1 MNIATRVL
9 LELQETTLL
18 AARAARGLFKRPRY
32 IPESIAQMDAIGV
45 GSLTIIILTG
55 FFTGGVL
62 TLQTYPTL
70 KYYGAQGQTGYLVA
84 LSLIRELGPVLTALM
99 VTGRVGSAIAAEL
112 GSMSVS
118 QQIDAMRAL
127 GTDPVRKLVT
137 PRIIA
142 LLITLPLLTVIG
154 DVVGIVGGWSVAGGL
169 YGMSSDMFFSS
180 VRDGISTDDIIGGI
194 IKPMVFMASTDIEIN
209 PTTLPPS
216 YDGQV
221 SEDAAESTFAEVD
234 DRERAIPAIEFR
246 DVHLSFDERKVLNG
260 LTFKV
265 MKGETKIIL
274 GGSGCGKS
282 TTIKLVLGLLKPD
295 SGQILVD
302 GEDITNYTELEM
314 MRVRKKIGMV
324 FQEGALFD
332 SLSVYDNVAFRLHEQ
347 GVPEEEVEPE
357 VRRMLRFVNLE
368 DAIDKMPIELSGGMR
383 RRVGIARA
391 LVGDPKIVMF
401 DEPTAGL
408 DPPTAR
414 TICELAMK
422 LRDLEDVSSIFVTH
436 EMNNLEYLS
445 SEYAVVNDAGD
456 VVFEL
461 EGERLC
467 LINTKV
473 LMLRDGQPI
482 FSGTDEAL
490 KKAEDPYI
498 QKFLRGH

>member
-1 MNIATRVL
+1 MATTDREVL
-9 LELQETTLL
+9 QQTM
-18 AARAARGLFKRPRY
+18 P
-32 IPESIAQMDAIGV
+32 GV
-45 GSLTIIILTG
+45 I
-55 FFTGGVL
+55 
-62 TLQTYPTL
+62 
-70 KYYGAQGQTGYLVA
+70 
-84 LSLIRELGPVLTALM
+84 
-99 VTGRVGSAIAAEL
+99 
-112 GSMSVS
+112 
-118 QQIDAMRAL
+118 
-127 GTDPVRKLVT
+127 
-137 PRIIA
+137 
-142 LLITLPLLTVIG
+142 
-154 DVVGIVGGWSVAGGL
+154 
-169 YGMSSDMFFSS
+169 
-180 VRDGISTDDIIGGI
+180 
-194 IKPMVFMASTDIEIN
+194 
-209 PTTLPPS
+209 
-216 YDGQV
+216 DGQV
-221 SEDAAESTFAEVD
+221 SENAADSTFAEVD
-234 DRERAIPAIEFR
+234 DKDRAIPAIEFR
-246 DVHLSFDERKVLNG
+246 DVHLGFSERKVLDG
-260 LTFKV
+260 LSFKV

-295 SGQILVD
+295 AGQILVD
-302 GEDITNYTELEM
+302 GEDITNYDEGQM
-314 MRVRKKIGMV
+314 MVVRKKIGMI

-436 EMNNLEYLS
+436 EMNNLDYLS
-445 SEYAVVNDAGD
+445 SEYAVVNEAGE
-456 VVFEL
+456 VVFER

-473 LMLRDGQPI
+473 LMMREGRVI
-482 FSGTDEAL
+482 FSGTDETL
-490 KKAEDPYI
+490 RKAEDPYI
-498 QKFLRGH
+498 NKFLRGH

>member
-1 MNIATRVL
+1 
-9 LELQETTLL
+9 
-18 AARAARGLFKRPRY
+18 
-32 IPESIAQMDAIGV
+32 
-45 GSLTIIILTG
+45 
-55 FFTGGVL
+55 
-62 TLQTYPTL
+62 
-70 KYYGAQGQTGYLVA
+70 
-84 LSLIRELGPVLTALM
+84 
-99 VTGRVGSAIAAEL
+99 
-112 GSMSVS
+112 
-118 QQIDAMRAL
+118 
-127 GTDPVRKLVT
+127 
-137 PRIIA
+137 
-142 LLITLPLLTVIG
+142 
-154 DVVGIVGGWSVAGGL
+154 
-169 YGMSSDMFFSS
+169 
-180 VRDGISTDDIIGGI
+180 
-194 IKPMVFMASTDIEIN
+194 MASTNVGIHKSV
-209 PTTLPPS
+209 PPPQAG
-216 YDGQV
+216 GQV
-221 SEDAAESTFAEVD
+221 SDDAAESTFAEVD
-234 DRERAIPAIEFR
+234 DRERAVPAIEFR
-246 DVHLSFDERKVLNG
+246 DVHLAFDDRKVLDG

-295 SGQILVD
+295 SGQVLVD
-302 GEDITNYTELEM
+302 GVDITHFDEVEM
-314 MRVRKKIGMV
+314 MHVRKKIGMI

-436 EMNNLEYLS
+436 EMNNLDYLA

-456 VVFEL
+456 VVFEK

-473 LMLRDGQPI
+473 MMMRDGKPI
-482 FSGTDEAL
+482 FHGTDEAL
-490 KKAEDPYI
+490 KKADDAYI